1 MKMRRRAVLV
11 VITITLAATKN
22 WKFKPA
28 TVDGLAVK
36 FRKVIS
42 IAAKPAN

>member
-1 MKMRRRAVLV
+1 L
-11 VITITLAATKN
+11 ATKN

-28 TVDGLAVK
+28 TVDGVAVK

-42 IAAKPAN
+42 VALKPGA